1 LKWLELLA
9 PPPLVL
15 GACGLLMWLV
25 ASAVPAADFDLP
37 ASGFLAVVIAM
48 LAAAIFVAALIQF
61 QRARTTV
68 NPMKPEAA
76 STLVVDG
83 VFRLSRNPIYL
94 ADLGLL
100 LAWGLW
106 LANVAAFV
114 LLPLFVAYL
123 NRFQIEPE
131 ERALEARFGAAFA
144 EYRGCVRRWL

>member
-1 LKWLELLA
+1 MKRLELLA

-37 ASGFLAVVIAM
+37 ASGFLAVVIAV
-48 LAAAIFVAALIQF
+48 LAAAMVG
-61 QRARTTV
+61 
-68 NPMKPEAA
+68 
-76 STLVVDG
+76 G